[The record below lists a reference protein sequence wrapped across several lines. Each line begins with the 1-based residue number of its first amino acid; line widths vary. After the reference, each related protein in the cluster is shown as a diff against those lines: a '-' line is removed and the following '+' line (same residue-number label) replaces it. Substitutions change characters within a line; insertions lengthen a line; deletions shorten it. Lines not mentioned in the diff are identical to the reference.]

1 METLKKLPLFFICF
15 FTLFFLPSEAYPVIK
30 EVSVLL
36 EHEASQGTISGVG
49 MRMTDA
55 GGAEAVLS
63 GTHNIHKIGGTRIS
77 AGGRTFKMPLKISSE
92 NLMKYN
98 GTSYS
103 GTFILKNSANG
114 FTVSNVTDLEE
125 YLRGVIKAEMDPRWP
140 FEALK
145 AQVILAR
152 TFAVNAGG
160 KHGDDDLCDSWH
172 CQVYKG
178 ISAQDSIADR
188 AVRET
193 SGLILKWKER
203 PASVYYHSDSGGMV
217 TSSANVWG
225 GDTPYLRPKA
235 EPFPYSG
242 RSTTWEAALSLSYI
256 RSKLESCG
264 INVGNIISI
273 TPLKRDETGR
283 VLNMEIKGTAGSKI
297 ISGYKF
303 RNTIGAGT
311 IKSTLFEF
319 GSRSPYINEER
330 SQLLSAPV
338 LEKAQNSPKDVETSE
353 KTIDLS
359 EMPEDKQEK
368 IIWLTEKRVFTT
380 LELMEMLSRPDD
392 IDSCLEKGIARAE
405 GRLPMPD
412 LPGEVR
418 GTTTDDPGATEYK
431 SLQIPEIS
439 YVPKLSMAS
448 ASGRTV
454 KIFGRGS
461 GHGVGFSQ
469 IGAKT
474 MAENGWNFTQI
485 LGYYFP
491 GTTIGQ

>member
-1 METLKKLPLFFICF
+1 MKKLPLFFICLLS
-15 FTLFFLPSEAYPVIK
+15 LFFLPSEAYPVIK
-30 EVSVLL
+30 EVSILL
-36 EHEASQGTISGVG
+36 EHETSHGTISGTG
-49 MRMTDA
+49 MRVTDA
-55 GGAEAVLS
+55 GGLETVLS
-63 GTHNIHKIGGTRIS
+63 GTYNIHKTGGAQIS
-77 AGGRTFKMPLKISSE
+77 AGGRTYKMPIKISSE
-92 NLMKYN
+92 APMKYN

-103 GTFILKNSANG
+103 GTFIFKNSANG
-114 FTVSNVTDLEE
+114 FKVSNVTDLEE
-125 YLRGVIKAEMDPRWP
+125 YLRGVIKAEMDPKWP

-178 ISAQDSIADR
+178 ISAHDSIADR
-188 AVRET
+188 AVRDT
-193 SGLILKWKER
+193 SGLILKWKES

-235 EPFPYSG
+235 EPFPYFG
-242 RSTTWEAALSLSYI
+242 RNTTWEATLSLSSI

-283 VLNMEIKGTAGSKI
+283 VLNMEIKGSTGSKV

-303 RNTIGAGT
+303 RNAIGAGI

-330 SQLLSAPV
+330 AQLPSAPV
-338 LEKAQNSPKDVETSE
+338 PRKNQNAQKAAEASE
-353 KTIDLS
+353 KIDLS
-359 EMPEDKQEK
+359 EMPDDKQEK

-380 LELMEMLSRPDD
+380 LELMEILSRPDE
-392 IDSCLEKGIARAE
+392 IDSYLEKGIARAE
-405 GRLPMPD
+405 GRLPMPV
-412 LPGEVR
+412 LPKEASGAA
-418 GTTTDDPGATEYK
+418 DDPGGIDHEP
-431 SLQIPEIS
+431 LQIPEIA
-439 YVPKLSMAS
+439 YVPKLSMDPAS
-448 ASGRTV
+448 AQTV
-454 KIFGRGS
+454 RIFGRGS

-474 MAENGWNFTQI
+474 MAEKGWTFTQI